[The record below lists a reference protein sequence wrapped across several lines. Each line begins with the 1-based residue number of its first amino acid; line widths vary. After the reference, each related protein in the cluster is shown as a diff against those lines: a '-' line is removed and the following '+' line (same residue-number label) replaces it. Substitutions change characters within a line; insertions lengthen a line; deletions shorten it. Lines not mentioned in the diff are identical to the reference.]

1 MRAILVIGPEGSGT
15 RLTAKFLL
23 ARGFYGNA
31 GHVQRLDAAG
41 AIAKAPIPFM
51 LRRSVPHGGHW
62 PPLLELLA
70 EMDARAGEATGVI
83 VTVREYRA
91 LIGAQLRA
99 HHVSTEA
106 EAEAHIRRAW
116 REMAP
121 VVASE
126 RPVLVLPY
134 EALVLHPKAVQ
145 SAISRWATNVTLL
158 DAYIA
163 ISDEDNKYY

>member
-1 MRAILVIGPEGSGT
+1 MKAVLVTGPEASGT
-15 RLTAKFLL
+15 KLMAQILL
-23 ARGFYGNA
+23 AHGFYGNG
-31 GHVQRLDAAG
+31 GHSQRLDAAG
-41 AIAKAPIPFM
+41 AIARAPIPFM
-51 LRRSVPHGGHW
+51 LRRSMPHGGHW
-62 PPLLELLA
+62 PPLLEILA

-116 REMAP
+116 QEIAA

-145 SAISRWATNVTLL
+145 SAVSRWATNITVL
-158 DAYIA
+158 DTYIA
-163 ISDEDNKYY
+163 IRDEDSKYY